1 MLGKGGNPFCQKC
14 KAYFINKHS
23 KVDAGIMLKENRKLL
38 LKGKDVADTF
48 NKHFGSIVESLAE
61 ADLDLLQH
69 SRWSAL

>member
-1 MLGKGGNPFCQKC
+1 
-14 KAYFINKHS
+14 
-23 KVDAGIMLKENRKLL
+23 MLKENRKLL

-61 ADLDLLQH
+61 VDLGLLQH

>member
-1 MLGKGGNPFCQKC
+1 M
-14 KAYFINKHS
+14 
-23 KVDAGIMLKENRKLL
+23 DAGIMLKKNGKLL

-69 SRWSAL
+69 SRWSALW